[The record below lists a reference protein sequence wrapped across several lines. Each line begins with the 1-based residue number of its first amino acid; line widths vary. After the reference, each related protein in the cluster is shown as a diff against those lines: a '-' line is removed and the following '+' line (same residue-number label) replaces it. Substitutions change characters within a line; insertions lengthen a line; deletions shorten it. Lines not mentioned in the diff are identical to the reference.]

1 MQLTKNRLFFVI
13 WGVLLLPGCAAFQS
27 QQSISVRGLI
37 IRNASNRDIRNI
49 KLYVERTRSTVTC
62 TYIPAG
68 GEFSTEFP
76 LRTYQANYVITA
88 WQQNG
93 RQYETPPLY
102 AHIPEVLD
110 RTRPVDAVVTI
121 NQQGTVTVELSP

>member
-1 MQLTKNRLFFVI
+1 MRVMKSWLFFIV
-13 WGVLLLPGCAAFQS
+13 WGILLLPGCAVFQS
-27 QQSISVRGLI
+27 QQSISVRGLT
-37 IRNASNRDIRNI
+37 IRNDSNRDIRNI
-49 KLYVERTRSTVTC
+49 RLYVERTRSTVTC
-62 TYIPAG
+62 TFIPAG

-76 LRTYQANYVITA
+76 LRTYQGNYVITA

-102 AHIPEVLD
+102 AHIPEDLD